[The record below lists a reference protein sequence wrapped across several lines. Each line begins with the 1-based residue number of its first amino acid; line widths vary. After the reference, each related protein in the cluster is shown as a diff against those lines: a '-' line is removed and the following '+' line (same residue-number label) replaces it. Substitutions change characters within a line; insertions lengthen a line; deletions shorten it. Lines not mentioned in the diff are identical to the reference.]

1 MQIRRRL
8 QGALL
13 RDLEVSA
20 LGLILAKQADLAELR
35 TMFLIRLAFWLGVVV
50 LVLPTDAQQ
59 QARVYSTAV
68 STIERVTTFCDRN
81 ARTCTVAGEAWA
93 TFLKKAEFGA
103 RLLGDLISS
112 GGRQGNPDGSRTP
125 APNHGAGAGPDRGT
139 LSSADLEPAWR
150 GPSMRRSG
158 A

>member
-1 MQIRRRL
+1 
-8 QGALL
+8 
-13 RDLEVSA
+13 
-20 LGLILAKQADLAELR
+20 
-35 TMFLIRLAFWLGVVV
+35 MFLIRLAFWLGVVV
-50 LVLPTDAQQ
+50 LLLPTDAQQ
-59 QARVYSTAV
+59 QARVYNTAV

-103 RLLGDLISS
+103 RLLGELISS
-112 GGRQGNPDGSRTP
+112 GARQGGSDPTRAP
-125 APNHGAGAGPDRGT
+125 ASNSSATGGAERGT

-150 GPSMRRSG
+150 GPSPRRSG